1 MKKKFT
7 LIELLVVIAIIA
19 ILAAMLMPSLQSAK
33 ENAMRST
40 CINNQKQLG
49 HVFQNYISDFNDYCM
64 PTTEGVL
71 SGASY
76 GGSVYWGNIMDKLY
90 NVRGSS
96 FICPSAA
103 PYYTIFGEWCKDVK
117 NNKDVKASK
126 DNLSA
131 TSYACY
137 VSYGYGYGFGGL
149 YNCGVEKGYTMPAKM
164 SKTKKPSR
172 KIMLMDSRETSKV
185 DAATKS
191 KGGFY
196 MINRSNVTAYSKSF
210 LCYIATPHGAKVK
223 DLIAPSGSCNI
234 MMGDY
239 HVESRKFS
247 EIDINLNN
255 ASRQFSVTSD

>member
-1 MKKKFT
+1 MQKKFT

-40 CINNQKQLG
+40 CVNNQKQLG
-49 HVFQNYISDFNDYCM
+49 HVFQNYIADFNDYCM

-131 TSYACY
+131 TSYAFY

-149 YNCGVEKGYTMPAKM
+149 YNNGVEKGYRMPYMM
-164 SKTKKPSR
+164 SKAKKPSR
-172 KIMLMDSRETSKV
+172 KIMLMD
-185 DAATKS
+185 TKS
-191 KGGFY
+191 TMNLSSSNPKGGYFIMNTGGNSTVFGKQTIY
-196 MINRSNVTAYSKSF
+196 YVAAPHGSKS
-210 LCYIATPHGAKVK
+210 K
-223 DLIAPSGSCNI
+223 DLISPAGSCNL

-239 HVESRKFS
+239 HVENWKFS
-247 EIDINLNN
+247 QLNITTVT
-255 ASRQFSVTSD
+255 ASKYLNTAVD